1 MLITNSKID
10 EIKLYAGKFRLA
22 IEQCDKKI
30 LPVTFRCFPKG
41 SCGDTCLI
49 LAKYLDDSALGVFNY
64 ILGKIYKDDQSYY
77 THAWLKQNQII
88 VDITAD
94 QFNNVQQK
102 VIVTTN
108 SNWYKKFHI
117 ESETTAD
124 LERYDHHTQAE
135 LLDCY
140 CKIRKYIV

>member
-1 MLITNSKID
+1 MLINNSKID
-10 EIKLYAGKFRLA
+10 EIQLYAEKFRFA

-30 LPVTFRCFPKG
+30 LPVTFRSFPKG

-64 ILGKIYKDDQSYY
+64 ILGRIYKDNQNYY
-77 THAWLKQNQII
+77 THAWLKQSQVI

-108 SNWYKKFHI
+108 SNWHKNFYI
-117 ESETTAD
+117 ESETIAN
-124 LERYDHHTQAE
+124 LETYDSHTQAE

-140 CKIRKYIV
+140 YKIKRYIV

>member
-1 MLITNSKID
+1 MLINNSKID
-10 EIKLYAGKFRLA
+10 EIQLYAEKFRLA

-30 LPVTFRCFPKG
+30 LPLTFRYFPKG

-49 LAKYLDDSALGVFNY
+49 LGQYLKDSNLGVLKY
-64 ILGKIYKDDQSYY
+64 ILGKTYKDNQNYS
-77 THAWLKQNQII
+77 THAWLKQSQVI

-108 SNWYKKFHI
+108 SNWHKKFHI
-117 ESETTAD
+117 QSETIAD
-124 LERYDHHTQAE
+124 LETYDSHTQAE

-140 CKIRKYIV
+140 YKIKRYIL

>member
-1 MLITNSKID
+1 MVINNSKIN
-10 EIKLYAGKFRLA
+10 EIRLCAGKFRLA

-30 LPVTFRCFPKG
+30 LPDTFRSFPKG

-49 LAKYLDDSALGVFNY
+49 LAKYLKESNLGVFNY
-64 ILGKIYKDDQSYY
+64 ILGKIYKDNQNYY
-77 THAWLKQNQII
+77 THAWLKQNQVI

-108 SNWYKKFHI
+108 SNWHKNFHV
-117 ESETTAD
+117 ESETIAN
-124 LERYDHHTQAE
+124 LETYDSHTQAE

-140 CKIRKYIV
+140 YKIKRYIV